1 MTTAPAFTIGIEEE
15 YLLVDPVTCALR
27 TAPDALLSDLKETLG
42 DQVSTEF
49 LGCQVEVGTDVCAT
63 VAEARADLTHLRRTV
78 ARIARAHGL
87 APIAASCHPWGDW
100 SEQDRTEK
108 PRYDKLDTDLGAVA
122 RRMLI
127 GGMHVHIGIADA
139 DTRIAVM
146 NRLTP
151 WLPVLL
157 ALSASSPF
165 WQGEDTGLASWRV
178 SVFDSM
184 PRTGLPPHMTD
195 WTAYA
200 TATDMLVDL
209 KIIEDASKIWWD
221 LRPSAAFPTL
231 EARICDVSPR
241 IDEALMLAALVQGL
255 ARMTWRGLSQ
265 DAPIPDPLILSENRW
280 RAQRYG
286 TVEGLIA
293 GEPAKIV
300 PMAQIVEDML
310 TRIAP
315 DLAFF
320 DSPRDAE
327 RARGIVSGGTS
338 AARQRI
344 LRETALAEGAS
355 DHDAL
360 VRVVTSLID
369 AFES

>member
-27 TAPDALLSDLKETLG
+27 TAPPVLLTDLKDALG

-49 LGCQVEVGTDVCAT
+49 LGCQVEVGTGVCAT
-63 VAEARADLTHLRRTV
+63 VADARTDLTHLRRTV
-78 ARIARAHGL
+78 ARIARTHGL

-127 GGMHVHIGIADA
+127 GGMHVHVGIADA

-184 PRTGLPPHMTD
+184 PRTGLPPHMAD
-195 WTAYA
+195 WAAYA
-200 TATDMLVDL
+200 AMTDTLVDL
-209 KIIEDASKIWWD
+209 GLIEDASKIWWD

-241 IDEALMLAALVQGL
+241 IDAALMLAALVQGL
-255 ARMTWRGLSQ
+255 ARMIWRGLSQ
-265 DAPIPDPLILSENRW
+265 DQAIPAPLILAENRW

-286 TVEGLIA
+286 TTEGLIA
-293 GEPAKIV
+293 GNPARIV
-300 PMAQIVEDML
+300 PMEKLVDDML

-315 DLAFF
+315 DLAALSSA
-320 DSPRDAE
+320 DDAQ
-327 RARGIVSGGTS
+327 RARAVVTGGTS
-338 AARQRI
+338 AARQRQ
-344 LRETALAEGAS
+344 LFATARARGAS
-355 DHDAL
+355 ERDAFSA
-360 VRVVTSLID
+360 VVTSLIE
-369 AFES
+369 AFAP